1 LENISR
7 HLEKRADG
15 GPTLSPMQAAL
26 LGAREVGF
34 TVVSMSLS
42 LVAVFIPV
50 LAMGGIVG
58 RLFREFAVTLSVAIL
73 VSLVVSL
80 TLTPMMCSRLLRAA
94 HERGTEKV
102 ARWKRWIER
111 GFDGIAHG
119 YERSLTW
126 ALRHSA
132 LMLLVFIATV
142 ALNVYLY
149 IIVPKGFFPQQ
160 DVGMMFGGI
169 QADQSTS
176 FQSMRDKLTEFVEIV
191 RQDPAVQNVVA
202 FTGGG
207 QRNGG
212 TMFVILKPLAERR
225 VSADEVNARLRPKVA
240 RVPGASVFFSPV
252 QDIRIGGRSASA
264 TYQYTLQGDDLEE
277 LRAWEPKVR
286 QAMSDLPQL
295 TDVNTD
301 AQDRGIQTSLTID
314 RDSASRLGV
323 TPAMIDAVLNDA
335 FGQRQ
340 VSTIYMPLNQYRVV
354 MEAAPQYW
362 QRPESLNDIYLITSS
377 GAQVPLSAIAR
388 YDTTRTPLAVNH
400 QGQFAASTIAF
411 NLAPGVTLSQAT
423 DAIGAALHGIGLPTS
438 IRASFQ
444 GTARAFE
451 QSLASQPILIL
462 AALLTIYIV
471 LGMLYE
477 SYVHPITILST
488 LPSAGAGAILALLA
502 TGTEFSIIALIGVFL
517 LIGIVKKN
525 AILMVDFAIVAER
538 ERGLS
543 SRDAILEAC
552 KLRLRPI
559 LMTTMAA
566 MLGAL
571 PLALGAGDGTEMR
584 RPLGISIVGGLIA
597 SQLLTL
603 YTTPVIYLYLDRA
616 RDALARRRER
626 KRARRLAA
634 YGANGKAEPAT

>member
-1 LENISR
+1 
-7 HLEKRADG
+7 
-15 GPTLSPMQAAL
+15 
-26 LGAREVGF
+26 
-34 TVVSMSLS
+34 
-42 LVAVFIPV
+42 VF
-50 LAMGGIVG
+50 
-58 RLFREFAVTLSVAIL
+58 FATI
-73 VSLVVSL
+73 
-80 TLTPMMCSRLLRAA
+80 
-94 HERGTEKV
+94 
-102 ARWKRWIER
+102 
-111 GFDGIAHG
+111 
-119 YERSLTW
+119 
-126 ALRHSA
+126 
-132 LMLLVFIATV
+132 
-142 ALNVYLY
+142 ALNIYLY

-169 QADQSTS
+169 QADQATS
-176 FQSMRDKLTEFVEIV
+176 FQLMRTKLTEFVEIV
-191 RQDPAVQNVVA
+191 RQDPAVENVVA

-212 TMFVILKPLAERR
+212 NMFVILKPLAERKI
-225 VSADEVNARLRPKVA
+225 SADAVSARLRAQVA
-240 RVPGASVFFSPV
+240 HVPGANVFFSPV
-252 QDIRIGGRSASA
+252 QDIRVGGRSANA
-264 TYQYTLQGDDLEE
+264 TFQYTLQGDDLEE
-277 LRAWEPKVR
+277 LRNWEPKAR
-286 QAMSDLPQL
+286 QAMNDLPEL
-295 TDVNTD
+295 VDVNTD
-301 AQDRGIQTSLTID
+301 AQDRGLQTSLVID

-323 TPAMIDAVLNDA
+323 TPAMIDAILNDA

-362 QRPESLNDIYLITSS
+362 QRPESLNDIYVVTST
-377 GAQVPLSAIAR
+377 GAQVPLSTFAR
-388 YDTTRTPLAVNH
+388 YEPTRTPLAVNH

-411 NLAPGVTLSQAT
+411 NLAPGTSLSQAT
-423 DAIGAALHGIGLPTS
+423 DAIAAALSRIGMPTS
-438 IRASFQ
+438 VRGSFQ
-444 GTARAFE
+444 GTAQQFQ
-451 QSLASQPILIL
+451 QSLSSQPILIL
-462 AALLTIYIV
+462 AALATIYIV

-538 ERGLS
+538 ERGLA

-552 KLRLRPI
+552 RLRLRPI

-566 MLGAL
+566 LLGAL

-584 RPLGISIVGGLIA
+584 QPLGISIVGGLIA

-616 RDALARRRER
+616 RLAVARRRER
-626 KRARRLAA
+626 KRTSELARL
-634 YGANGKAEPAT
+634 GASKSEPAT

>member
-1 LENISR
+1 
-7 HLEKRADG
+7 
-15 GPTLSPMQAAL
+15 
-26 LGAREVGF
+26 
-34 TVVSMSLS
+34 
-42 LVAVFIPV
+42 
-50 LAMGGIVG
+50 
-58 RLFREFAVTLSVAIL
+58 
-73 VSLVVSL
+73 
-80 TLTPMMCSRLLRAA
+80 
-94 HERGTEKV
+94 
-102 ARWKRWIER
+102 
-111 GFDGIAHG
+111 
-119 YERSLTW
+119 
-126 ALRHSA
+126 
-132 LMLLVFIATV
+132 
-142 ALNVYLY
+142 
-149 IIVPKGFFPQQ
+149 
-160 DVGMMFGGI
+160 
-169 QADQSTS
+169 
-176 FQSMRDKLTEFVEIV
+176 V
-191 RQDPAVQNVVA
+191 RQDPAVANVVA

-212 TMFVILKPLAERR
+212 NMFVILKPLAERGI
-225 VSADEVNARLRPKVA
+225 SADAVNARLRQKVA
-240 RVPGASVFFSPV
+240 HVPGASVFFAPV
-252 QDIRIGGRSASA
+252 QDIRVGGRSANA

-277 LRAWEPKVR
+277 LRSWEPKVR
-286 QAMSDLPQL
+286 QVMSDLPEL
-295 TDVNTD
+295 ADVNTD
-301 AQDRGIQTSLTID
+301 AQDRGLQTSLIID
-314 RDSASRLGV
+314 RDTASRLGV
-323 TPAMIDAVLNDA
+323 TPALIDAVLNDA

-362 QRPESLNDIYLITSS
+362 QHPESLNDIYLITSS

-388 YDTTRTPLAVNH
+388 YETTRTPLAVNH

-411 NLAPGVTLSQAT
+411 NLAPDITLSQAT
-423 DAIGAALHGIGLPTS
+423 DAINVALQRLGLPTS

-444 GTARAFE
+444 GTAQVFQ

-462 AALLTIYIV
+462 AALATIYIV

-525 AILMVDFAIVAER
+525 AILMVDFAINAER
-538 ERGLS
+538 ERGLP

-566 MLGAL
+566 LLGAV
-571 PLALGAGDGTEMR
+571 PLALSVGDGTEMR

-616 RDALARRRER
+616 RLAVARRRER
-626 KRARRLAA
+626 KRARRLRGFPA
-634 YGANGKAEPAT
+634 GKSEPA